1 MTTIKERIAKATEC
15 KMPNCAAND
24 ALTEL
29 LNPTDEMIEA
39 MVRDWFGGFILDE
52 STLALVRGP
61 LKSAFRAAIQ
71 KALES

>member
-1 MTTIKERIAKATEC
+1 MTTIKERIANATEG

-39 MVRDWFGGFILDE
+39 MRKAYAEHKATRDRQSLDRLCKE
-52 STLALVRGP
+52 MFT
-61 LKSAFRAAIQ
+61 AAI
-71 KALES
+71 KAELES